1 MSVAQGYEKIPTN
14 GLVFMYDVADSTS
27 YKGEPTTNYQIDWSP
42 WTVGG
47 INTDVTGT
55 SDQGPVKNAKTWK
68 FEKIGG
74 SNQWNGWE
82 ATYGGIWTGNSGD
95 IWTTSYWYKTS
106 APAGMTG
113 FGIGAFYLSDWS
125 RPYNASVLA
134 NVSSIIADGQ
144 WHYNSTTT
152 QFNENY
158 SNAIIVDG
166 PSWGYSTQTGTL
178 YINGLQWEKKSHPT
192 PFAGFTRSANEG
204 LLPIAGNSTID
215 LTNMS
220 FDANA
225 QLTFDG
231 TNDYINSTPFN
242 PDFSAGI
249 TMECIAYWASSGAE
263 WQRMFDWGNGSQDD
277 NLLFCRYS
285 NTSQLFFGV
294 YNGSGSEYI
303 VSNSG
308 AIQFG
313 QYALYTA
320 TADGTTFKI
329 YVNGQLIYSA
339 ANVTVPL
346 STPRVNNYIGKSNWP
361 DAYFNG
367 QIPVAK
373 IYNRAL
379 TQAEVQQS
387 YNKYKTRFNLS

>member
-204 LLPIAGNSTID
+204 LLPIAGNPAID
-215 LTNMS
+215 LTNVS
-220 FDANA
+220 FDSNA
-225 QLTFDG
+225 QMTFDG
-231 TNDYINSTPFN
+231 TNDSL
-242 PDFSAGI
+242 DI
-249 TMECIAYWASSGAE
+249 TTNFGTLNEYTIEYVAYKGAE
-263 WQRMFDWGNGSQDD
+263 NRMPISGRTSTAFYKFGDNSWAYTHGGVFGEFYHSTSPSISGYIHCVITYDGTNVKVWRNGYYAGAQGSTGTA
-277 NLLFCRYS
+277 NFS
-285 NTSQLFFGV
+285 NGFKVGYWTDGGGYAWL
-294 YNGSGSEYI
+294 
-303 VSNSG
+303 G
-308 AIQFG
+308 AIP
-313 QYALYTA
+313 
-320 TADGTTFKI
+320 I
-329 YVNGQLIYSA
+329 V
-339 ANVTVPL
+339 
-346 STPRVNNYIGKSNWP
+346 
-361 DAYFNG
+361 
-367 QIPVAK
+367 K

-379 TQAEVQQS
+379 TQEEVQQS